1 MNNSNQKSYSK
12 NKYLF
17 SENDIFFLIYALK
30 TIPMYYSATVYNK

>member
-17 SENDIFFLIYALK
+17 SENDIYFFNLCTKDDPNVLF
-30 TIPMYYSATVYNK
+30 YNRI